1 MLKEFGKNG
10 NSRPSMGSFEMKM
23 ANLSVDDLVDYIFFI
38 LVENITNHELIW
50 ENITNH
56 EHIWLKREI
65 KSGLLST
72 FFHN

>member
-38 LVENITNHELIW
+38 SV
-50 ENITNH
+50 
-56 EHIWLKREI
+56 
-65 KSGLLST
+65 
-72 FFHN
+72 